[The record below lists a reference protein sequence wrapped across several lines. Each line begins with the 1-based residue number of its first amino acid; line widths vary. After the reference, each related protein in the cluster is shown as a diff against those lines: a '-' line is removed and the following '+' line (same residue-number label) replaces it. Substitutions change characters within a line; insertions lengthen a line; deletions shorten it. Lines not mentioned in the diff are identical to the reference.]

1 MGTYTWAAA
10 FGQIYA
16 KAAELYAGG
25 ARDLDSLFDARD
37 RAFLASIG
45 HTAQEVFDFVED
57 GVDDGE
63 PDFATVL
70 LIAAARRDYFLYVQH
85 GKPSGKRRPLDDFPP
100 KGDKLAGIEWLPRII
115 EKARAKLRG
124 EMPAELMYGCGGDRP
139 FLKKYDIP
147 PADFL
152 RFVWSAGE
160 ETAKIV
166 EFVKERREAAQ

>member
-1 MGTYTWAAA
+1 MGAYTWTAE
-10 FGQIYA
+10 FGRIHA

-25 ARDLDSLFDARD
+25 AHTPDALFDEEGR
-37 RAFLASIG
+37 RFLASIG
-45 HTAQEVFDFVED
+45 HTPQELFDFVED
-57 GVDDGE
+57 NVNDGE

-70 LIAAARRDYFLYVQH
+70 LVAAARRDYFLYVQD
-85 GKPSGKRRPLDDFPP
+85 GKPSGKRRRLDDFPP

-124 EMPAELMYGCGGDRP
+124 EMPADLMYGCGGDRH
-139 FLKKYDIP
+139 FLKKYDLP

-160 ETAKIV
+160 ETARIV
-166 EFVKERREAAQ
+166 DFVKARREA